1 MEHRLEQPIQLE
13 IRRRYIDPG
22 HCKFTTDLAIR
33 IVRGVLH
40 SYVEPGLSLMSQLD
54 AHESVVFL
62 RENASNVLAQLYYLK
77 RKAVQ
82 PSASLPCRRIFIL
95 NCLRGGKASSPRWQ
109 DLLVK
114 VITIYDQL

>member
-1 MEHRLEQPIQLE
+1 
-13 IRRRYIDPG
+13 
-22 HCKFTTDLAIR
+22 
-33 IVRGVLH
+33 
-40 SYVEPGLSLMSQLD
+40 MSQLD